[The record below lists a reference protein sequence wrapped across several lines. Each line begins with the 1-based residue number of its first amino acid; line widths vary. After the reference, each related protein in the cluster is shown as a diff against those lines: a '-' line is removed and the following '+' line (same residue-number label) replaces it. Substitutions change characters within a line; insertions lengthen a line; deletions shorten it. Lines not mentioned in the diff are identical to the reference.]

1 MNWRDFI
8 DKYGFRL
15 IAAVAIIAA
24 AVIYYSVAYA
34 AGPSATIK
42 WNHPVAY
49 TDGSALAL
57 SEIKETY
64 IAWRRPGSSTII
76 GSVRVAAPAIS
87 TVVPGLACGNFDFIA
102 VTVVKTNNVES
113 TEGGPVLYA
122 TGVQCAPNPPTNLE
136 VS

>member
-15 IAAVAIIAA
+15 IVTATIIACA
-24 AVIYYSVAYA
+24 MVYYAVAYA
-34 AGPSATIK
+34 VGPSATIK
-42 WNHPVAY
+42 WSHPTAY

-64 IAWRRPGSSTII
+64 VAWRRPGSSAIV
-76 GSVRVAAPAIS
+76 GSVHVAAPAIS
-87 TVVPGLACGNFDFIA
+87 IVVAGLVCGNFNFVA

-113 TEGGPVLYA
+113 AEGGPVLYA

>member
-1 MNWRDFI
+1 MNWRDFV
-8 DKYGFRL
+8 DKHGFKLIVAAIL
-15 IAAVAIIAA
+15 IAVAML
-24 AVIYYSVAYA
+24 YYTVAYA

-42 WNHPVAY
+42 WNHPTAY

-64 IAWRRPGSSTII
+64 IAWRRPGSSTVV
-76 GSVRVAAPAIS
+76 GSVRVAAPATS
-87 TVVPGLACGNFDFIA
+87 TVVTGLACGNFNFVA
-102 VTVVKTNNVES
+102 VTVVKTNSIES